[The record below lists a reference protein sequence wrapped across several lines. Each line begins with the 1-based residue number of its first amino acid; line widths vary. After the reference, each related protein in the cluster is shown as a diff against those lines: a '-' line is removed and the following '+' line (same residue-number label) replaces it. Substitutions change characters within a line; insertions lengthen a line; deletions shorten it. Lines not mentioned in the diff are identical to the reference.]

1 MKFINNTGKKVIARI
16 KQGNFYDWIT
26 INEGEKIDLPES
38 YGFGLGLEIFKGENE
53 KNEDEKDVEEI
64 SEQEKKKE
72 YINELKE
79 IKGVGDKTAEDI
91 IKIFPTKEKLIETVR
106 ANKKIPVRDDIEKK
120 IKKKF
125 GR

>member
-64 SEQEKKKE
+64 SEQEKKKN
-72 YINELKE
+72 ILTSLK
-79 IKGVGDKTAEDI
+79 KLKAWATRLLKTLSR
-91 IKIFPTKEKLIETVR
+91 FFLQ
-106 ANKKIPVRDDIEKK
+106 KKN
-120 IKKKF
+120 
-125 GR
+125 